1 MHDHEA
7 IEAFA
12 ALAQPNRL
20 AVFRLL
26 VKMEPGGL
34 PVGEISR
41 QLDIV
46 PSTLSGHLAVL
57 RRAGLVISLRQ
68 QREIHYRANLDGM
81 GQLIHFMLDEC
92 CNGESATCVQVS
104 DLLPDDARAG
114 RSRKRETA

>member
-1 MHDHEA
+1 MDDEEA

-20 AVFRLL
+20 AVFRML
-26 VKMEPGGL
+26 VKMEPDGL

-41 QLDIV
+41 QLEIV

-68 QREIHYRANLDGM
+68 QREIHYRANLEGM
-81 GQLIHFMLDEC
+81 GELVHFMLDEC
-92 CNGESATCVQVS
+92 CNGESAACAPIS
-104 DLLPDDARAG
+104 DLVGGAARQKS
-114 RSRKRETA
+114 SRKRQTA